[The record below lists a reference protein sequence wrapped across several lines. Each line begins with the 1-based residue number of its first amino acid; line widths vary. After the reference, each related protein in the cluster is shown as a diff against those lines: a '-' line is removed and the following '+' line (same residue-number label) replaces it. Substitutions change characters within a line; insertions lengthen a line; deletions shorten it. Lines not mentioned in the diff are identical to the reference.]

1 MRTQAASARSR
12 RRRTHGHLHVIPG
25 PASSRSRKMCNFRPS
40 RGTQARD
47 GDRVPGAGGFR
58 HTHPLGWQ
66 QALARGRRGPV
77 PLSLGTVAPR
87 HAPPQK
93 GLPACVLCRD
103 GAAGAAQAPGPELG
117 WGHKRSPRGAQQ
129 ATCASSAALPFCAW
143 CPGGICPARSPAPPH
158 PKRPA
163 VTGLQNRLPQL
174 LIKLHKCLMPN
185 Y

>member
-1 MRTQAASARSR
+1 METVSQ
-12 RRRTHGHLHVIPG
+12 G
-25 PASSRSRKMCNFRPS
+25 
-40 RGTQARD
+40 
-47 GDRVPGAGGFR
+47 PGASGTHIPSGGSR
-58 HTHPLGWQ
+58 LWLGDGG
-66 QALARGRRGPV
+66 ALSP
-77 PLSLGTVAPR
+77 SLGTVAPR